1 MRTNVRVMQPGQSN
15 TKTGPACDP
24 KNPCKGRPAHALS
37 PMGDSKAK
45 LSCLGT
51 PLGFGTQR
59 PVSHMLPEAMVL
71 FDNKFRTVYDRK
83 VKHTLIKEHSQ
94 NILLAPTTYGWGTL
108 QHASVDI
115 HSLYLHSLQYSSTVL
130 RVADSLA

>member
-1 MRTNVRVMQPGQSN
+1 MSESAQSEIPNTVGSIMRANIRVMQPGQSR
-15 TKTGPACDP
+15 TSPACDP
-24 KNPCKGRPAHALS
+24 KNPCKGRQCKSSAQALS

-51 PLGFGTQR
+51 PRGFGTQR

-71 FDNKFRTVYDRK
+71 FDNKFRTAYDRK

-94 NILLAPTTYGWGTL
+94 NISPFHRT
-108 QHASVDI
+108 
-115 HSLYLHSLQYSSTVL
+115 
-130 RVADSLA
+130 